1 MLIMKLFAVYSETTN
16 GFLEFVNNA
25 GEVVCTGRNYK
36 NTNYLTYGHL
46 LLSDDIIQSMEE
58 MEQSANSTG
67 IDFQLQPIIFPEE
80 ITDAATAKEI
90 KEIILKLFNKIVK
103 GKEEKNFQLLNYT
116 FDVVAHH
123 FFD

>member
-1 MLIMKLFAVYSETTN
+1 MKLFAVYSKTTN

-25 GEVVCTGRNYK
+25 GEIVCTGRNYK

-46 LLSDDIIQSMEE
+46 LLSDDIVQSMEE

-67 IDFQLQPIIFPEE
+67 IDFQLQPIIFQEE
-80 ITDAATAKEI
+80 ITDAEEEKKT

>member
-1 MLIMKLFAVYSETTN
+1 MKLFAVYSKTTN

-25 GEVVCTGRNYK
+25 GEMVCTGRNYK

-46 LLSDDIIQSMEE
+46 LLSDDIVQSMEE
-58 MEQSANSTG
+58 IEQSANSTG
-67 IDFQLQPIIFPEE
+67 IDFQLQPIIFQEE
-80 ITDAATAKEI
+80 ITDAEEEKKT

-123 FFD
+123 LFD

>member
-1 MLIMKLFAVYSETTN
+1 M
-16 GFLEFVNNA
+16 
-25 GEVVCTGRNYK
+25 
-36 NTNYLTYGHL
+36 
-46 LLSDDIIQSMEE
+46 LLSDDIVQSMEE

-67 IDFQLQPIIFPEE
+67 IDFQLQPIIFQEE
-80 ITDAATAKEI
+80 ITDAEEEKKT

>member
-1 MLIMKLFAVYSETTN
+1 MKLFAVYSKTTN

-25 GEVVCTGRNYK
+25 GEIVCTGKNYK

-46 LLSDDIIQSMEE
+46 LLSDNIAQAMEE

-67 IDFQLQPIIFPEE
+67 IDFQLQPIIFQEE
-80 ITDAATAKEI
+80 ITDAAEEKKT

-103 GKEEKNFQLLNYT
+103 GKEKRNFQLLNHV
-116 FDVVAHH
+116 FDIVAHN
-123 FFD
+123 FFEK

>member
-1 MLIMKLFAVYSETTN
+1 MKLFAVYSKTTN

-46 LLSDDIIQSMEE
+46 LLSDDIVQSMEE

-67 IDFQLQPIIFPEE
+67 IDFQLQPIIFQEE
-80 ITDAATAKEI
+80 ITDAEEEKKT
-90 KEIILKLFNKIVK
+90 KEIILKLFNKIIK

>member
-1 MLIMKLFAVYSETTN
+1 MKLFAVYSKTTN

-46 LLSDDIIQSMEE
+46 LLSDNIAQSMEE

-67 IDFQLQPIIFPEE
+67 IDFQLQPIVFQEE
-80 ITDAATAKEI
+80 ITDAATEKKT
-90 KEIILKLFNKIVK
+90 KEIILKLFNKIAK

>member
-1 MLIMKLFAVYSETTN
+1 MKLFAVYSKTTN

-25 GEVVCTGRNYK
+25 GEMVCTGRNYK

-46 LLSDDIIQSMEE
+46 LLSDDIVQSIEE

-67 IDFQLQPIIFPEE
+67 IDFQLQPIIFQEE
-80 ITDAATAKEI
+80 ITDAEEEKKT

-123 FFD
+123 LFD

>member
-1 MLIMKLFAVYSETTN
+1 MKLFAVYSKTTN
-16 GFLEFVNNA
+16 GFLEFVESA
-25 GEVVCTGRNYK
+25 GEIVCTGMNYK

-46 LLSDDIIQSMEE
+46 LLSDNITQSMEE

-67 IDFQLQPIIFPEE
+67 IDFQLQPIIFQEE
-80 ITDAATAKEI
+80 ITDAEEEKKT

-103 GKEEKNFQLLNYT
+103 GKEKRNFQLLNYV
-116 FDVVAHH
+116 FDVVAYH

>member
-1 MLIMKLFAVYSETTN
+1 MKLFAVYSKTTN

-46 LLSDDIIQSMEE
+46 LLSDDIVQSMEE

-67 IDFQLQPIIFPEE
+67 IDFQLQPIIFQEE
-80 ITDAATAKEI
+80 ITDAEEEKKT

-123 FFD
+123 LFD

>member
-1 MLIMKLFAVYSETTN
+1 MKLFAVYSKTTN

-25 GEVVCTGRNYK
+25 GEIVCTGRNCK

-46 LLSDDIIQSMEE
+46 LLSDNIAQSMEE

-67 IDFQLQPIIFPEE
+67 IDFQLQPIIFQEE
-80 ITDAATAKEI
+80 ITDAAEEKKT

-103 GKEEKNFQLLNYT
+103 GKEKRNFQLLNYV
-116 FDVVAHH
+116 FDVVAYH
-123 FFD
+123 FFDY